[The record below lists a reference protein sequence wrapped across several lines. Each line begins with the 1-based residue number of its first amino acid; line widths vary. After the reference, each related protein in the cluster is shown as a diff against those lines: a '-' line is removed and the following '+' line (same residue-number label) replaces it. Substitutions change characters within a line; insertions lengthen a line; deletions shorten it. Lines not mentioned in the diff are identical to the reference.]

1 MYKRQINDNIN
12 NILMGIRGMTRETRP
27 TLLWAADEITYAPIG
42 LLVDK
47 VHFDQI
53 AEFMEQT
60 Y

>member
-1 MYKRQINDNIN
+1 
-12 NILMGIRGMTRETRP
+12 MGIRGMTRESKP
-27 TLLWAADEITYAPIG
+27 TLLWAADEIVYAPAG

-53 AEFMEQT
+53 AGFMEQT

>member
-1 MYKRQINDNIN
+1 
-12 NILMGIRGMTRETRP
+12 MGIRGMTRESKP
-27 TLLWAADEITYAPIG
+27 TLLWAADEIVYAPAG

-53 AEFMEQT
+53 AEFMDQT